1 MSLSRLW
8 FTIAATVLILGGVA
22 WMLKLWVS
30 VATDGRV
37 VATGATG
44 AFLELGLFLL
54 LVGSTGVGLRDLTA
68 DRCDPAKGRLG

>member
-1 MSLSRLW
+1 
-8 FTIAATVLILGGVA
+8 
-22 WMLKLWVS
+22 MLKLWVS
-30 VATDGRV
+30 VATDRRV
-37 VATGATG
+37 VATGAAG